1 MSALEGRG
9 VSSNPAASSGGARA
23 VLARTSA
30 VVLVLAALTSPAM
43 AQNYQQVAPKTP
55 APNPTAAPELPQSTV
70 ATLPKGEQTV
80 VPALKGL
87 VFVGAAAK
95 VNASGATS
103 PGIETHD
110 VPVLDQ
116 AVFRD
121 EMSTLLGKT
130 LTFDGLNQI
139 QKQVVAF
146 YRMNDRPLVDVAV
159 PEQNIQS
166 GIVQIVVTEFKV
178 GSVVAE
184 GNKYVPSERLVAGV
198 RVKPGDTVRGS
209 ELIADINWINQ
220 NPFRQVDLVYRR
232 DPKPDTTDIVL
243 RTADRFPLRAYVGFD
258 NSGTPLTGRGRWNL
272 GFNWGNALWLDQL
285 FSYQFTSSN
294 DFWTGQKSGQRDANF
309 LSHSVDWVIPLPW
322 RHKIEIFGAY
332 QQSVPNLGPNFGEL
346 GVSGQA
352 SIRYIAPLPS
362 VWGISQELRA
372 GYDFKTTNND
382 LAFGGTSVST
392 TATDIHQ
399 FTLIHYSTLPD
410 RLGKTELTN
419 SFYFSPGGLSADNK
433 DAVFGASQPFAK
445 ATYFYWNVA
454 IDRQTIL
461 PWDLTW
467 ALRIQAQLSDGNLLP
482 SEQLGAGGAGLVR
495 GYNLRVVNGD
505 QGVLISNELR
515 SKVYHLLPD
524 AYADQLQL
532 FAFIDYGTVHDV
544 TPPGTQPNGG
554 TLASIGPG
562 LRYSIGP
569 YLDLR
574 TDAGFQLRSAPNSRS
589 TSELA
594 DIALTLSY

>member
-1 MSALEGRG
+1 MSALEGRRL
-9 VSSNPAASSGGARA
+9 SRNPAASGSGVRA
-23 VLARTSA
+23 LLARTSA
-30 VVLVLAALTSPAM
+30 VVLALAALTGPAM

-70 ATLPKGEQTV
+70 AKLPKGEQTV

-87 VFVGAAAK
+87 VFIGTAAK
-95 VNASGATS
+95 VNPSGATS

-116 AVFRD
+116 AAFRD
-121 EMSTLLGKT
+121 EMTTLLGKT

-178 GSVVAE
+178 GSVAAE

-198 RVKPGDTVRGS
+198 RVKPGETVRGS
-209 ELIADINWINQ
+209 ELIADINWLNQ

-243 RTADRFPLRAYVGFD
+243 RTADRFPLRAYAGFD

-272 GFNWGNALWLDQL
+272 GFNWGDALWLDQL

-352 SIRYIAPLPS
+352 SIRYIAPPAY
-362 VWGISQELRA
+362 RPRRP
-372 GYDFKTTNND
+372 
-382 LAFGGTSVST
+382 TS
-392 TATDIHQ
+392 I
-399 FTLIHYSTLPD
+399 
-410 RLGKTELTN
+410 N
-419 SFYFSPGGLSADNK
+419 SP
-433 DAVFGASQPFAK
+433 
-445 ATYFYWNVA
+445 
-454 IDRQTIL
+454 
-461 PWDLTW
+461 
-467 ALRIQAQLSDGNLLP
+467 
-482 SEQLGAGGAGLVR
+482 
-495 GYNLRVVNGD
+495 
-505 QGVLISNELR
+505 
-515 SKVYHLLPD
+515 
-524 AYADQLQL
+524 
-532 FAFIDYGTVHDV
+532 
-544 TPPGTQPNGG
+544 
-554 TLASIGPG
+554 
-562 LRYSIGP
+562 
-569 YLDLR
+569 
-574 TDAGFQLRSAPNSRS
+574 
-589 TSELA
+589 
-594 DIALTLSY
+594 